1 MIETT
6 DDPACDNPK
15 KPSKLKKIL
24 LSLIVEEF
32 LKNDVAQNVFFSA
45 WNNIFLNE

>member
-15 KPSKLKKIL
+15 NLSKLKKIL
-24 LSLIVEEF
+24 LSRNVERF
-32 LKNDVAQNVFFSA
+32 LKKDVAQNVFFSA